1 MQAKKLIRPEFIL
14 FFCSTTRPGAFLLP
28 PGWDASPSQGYIR
41 LGGERESGT
50 VRVKCKPGTRTSQ
63 NALIYLL
70 LTKLSTFKQFRKQ
83 EVAQYLRCL
92 VYILRFYK
100 YHFQIFSMSEIWNGN
115 RIFSILSQ
123 QRDMPRRDII
133 NFETKQ
139 HCGLST
145 LNLKDLNSIAIRL
158 VVHFPVIFVHLNNI
172 VAVPEIWKSKRN

>member
-1 MQAKKLIRPEFIL
+1 MHWFIY
-14 FFCSTTRPGAFLLP
+14 FNQIVYFQWRKNNQP
-28 PGWDASPSQGYIR
+28 
-41 LGGERESGT
+41 
-50 VRVKCKPGTRTSQ
+50 
-63 NALIYLL
+63 
-70 LTKLSTFKQFRKQ
+70 RKQ

-133 NFETKQ
+133 NFETKR

-145 LNLKDLNSIAIRL
+145 LNLKDFNSIAIRL
-158 VVHFPVIFVHLNNI
+158 VVHFPVIFVYLNNI
-172 VAVPEIWKSKRN
+172 VAVPAIWKSKKNWNCNKEQKTMPFGSWRNSEKSCTFAVKVFQNSR

>member
-14 FFCSTTRPGAFLLP
+14 FFVARLDQEPFY
-28 PGWDASPSQGYIR
+28 SPLDGMLVHHRVTYAWV
-41 LGGERESGT
+41 ERESGT

-133 NFETKQ
+133 NFETKR

-145 LNLKDLNSIAIRL
+145 LNLKDFNSIAIRL